1 VNHDIDIS
9 GLIRSL
15 NRADEN
21 LRGAAYAALAT
32 LALIAALK
40 LVARFFRKLRNR
52 YEDEQGAGLRLQQW
66 EMVSADKFRRS
77 VRYFLGFLH
86 LLVTILLID
95 IYVTLVLRFF
105 PDTEALSDQYFE
117 LITSPIAAFFR
128 AVIAYIPDLLYI
140 TVVSTLT
147 LVGLRF
153 LRLFFRAIETG
164 SVRVP
169 GFYTDWAD
177 PTYKLVRVL
186 VLLFLLIAV
195 FPHLPGADEH
205 AFKAVS
211 LFVGA
216 LVTLG
221 STAAVGNS
229 VAGVVLIYTAG
240 TAARIEP
247 MVGT

>member
-1 VNHDIDIS
+1 
-9 GLIRSL
+9 
-15 NRADEN
+15 
-21 LRGAAYAALAT
+21 
-32 LALIAALK
+32 
-40 LVARFFRKLRNR
+40 
-52 YEDEQGAGLRLQQW
+52 
-66 EMVSADKFRRS
+66 MVSADKFRRS

-86 LLVTILLID
+86 LLVAILLID

-105 PDTEALSDQYFE
+105 PDTQALSDQYFE

-195 FPHLPGADEH
+195 FPHLPGADEQ

-229 VAGVVLIYTAG
+229 VAGVVLIYTRAFQVGDWIRVGQSTGKVTRRTLLVTRLRTATNEQITVPTARFYG
-240 TAARIEP
+240 TTWSTTALRRER
-247 MVGT
+247 VGSASPWP